1 MAKAA
6 EFSTLYELFEA
17 IPDEAAALAHFRA
30 VRWKGGAF
38 CPYCG
43 SVRIYDIKGGTKGR
57 ARHKCGDCRL
67 SFSIKVGTIFEDTK
81 IPMRKWLAAVWLI
94 TSHKKGI
101 ASTQLARDIG
111 VTQKTAWFMLHRL
124 RHAARTRSFNR
135 PLNGEVEVDETFI
148 GGKMG
153 NRPLK
158 ERIAFKEAG
167 IYRTGPKHKA
177 VVMGLL
183 ERGGELRA
191 GVVAGT
197 SQDDLEVVVRAHVAE
212 GATVYTD
219 EHRGYRDLTHGYDHQ
234 TVAHRAK
241 EYARGE
247 VHTNSLEGFWS
258 LLKRQIYGI
267 HHWVSVKHLDQY
279 VAEAAWRY
287 MLRGKADGQRVTTLL
302 AQTAGRLTYADLIGR
317 AGA

>member
-1 MAKAA
+1 MS
-6 EFSTLYELFEA
+6 EFASLYAMFEA
-17 IPDEAAALAHFRA
+17 IPDEQAAIDHFRSI
-30 VRWKGGAF
+30 RWKNGAF

-43 SVRIYDIKGGTKGR
+43 STRLYHFSDNRT
-57 ARHKCGDCRL
+57 HKCGDCRQR
-67 SFSIKVGTIFEDTK
+67 FSIKVGTIFEDTK
-81 IPMRKWLAAVWLI
+81 IQLRKWLAAIWLI

-135 PLNGEVEVDETFI
+135 PLDGEVEIDETFI
-148 GGKMG
+148 GGKAK
-153 NRPLK
+153 NRPLS
-158 ERIAFKEAG
+158 ERKANRASDEKRPG
-167 IYRTGPKHKA
+167 GKGKA

-191 GVVAGT
+191 GVVENARKDT
-197 SQDDLEVVVRAHVAE
+197 LEPVVLHHVKE
-212 GATVYTD
+212 GANVYTD
-219 EHRGYRDLTHGYDHQ
+219 EHPAYGDLSRTFAHE
-234 TVAHRAK
+234 TVAHRQE
-241 EYARGE
+241 EYARGA

-279 VAEAAWRY
+279 VSEATWRY
-287 MLRGKADGQRVTTLL
+287 MLRERADGARVTTLL
-302 AQTAGRLTYADLIGR
+302 AQTDGRLTYNMLIGK
-317 AGA
+317 A